1 MSKSSTG
8 ALIGGLLLIPVMV
21 LAIPLIALIAM
32 MGGAGGGSCDQQGV
46 GGPGTG
52 ALSVGGIPAEFVPLI
67 QQAGKLSPAFP
78 APVLAAQIKQEGNFQ
93 KHGANGANASG
104 YTQFIPE
111 TWATYGKD
119 TTGKG
124 FADPNNA
131 SDAVDAQARYDRD
144 LANQVIDAQ
153 HSGRLPATA
162 SVTELALAGYNA
174 GIGAVLSSGGIPPY
188 AETQNYVPRI
198 MGMARGEF
206 SQAGTVDAAA
216 VAPTPP
222 GAAAAAPASGAAD
235 ASAPLGCGGSP
246 VQVRVL
252 ALTYPSSTGAQQ
264 AADVY
269 LPPGGGGG
277 TTPLRAMIVMVHGG
291 GWFFGDR
298 HELDGPSR
306 DAAMHGYVVVN
317 IEYDMSAPR
326 WPKEPDDVKAAIRWA
341 RSQAAQWG
349 GDPAKMATWG
359 DSAGA
364 NLAVDVAVAG
374 DHSGLQAAVG
384 WSGPY
389 DLAALPSNLGA
400 GASDYQRAGAV
411 ADPAI
416 YLGCLAIFCPTS
428 YTAVSP
434 ALTATPTTPPVYLA
448 NSDNELVPLAQQ
460 TEMAATLQRLG
471 VPHEAVVVPGT
482 GHATAYA
489 AQQTVPTLAWLD
501 KTLNFTPPPPPT
513 AGGSGGG
520 GPAQQK
526 VVAIS
531 KAQLGLPYIWGGGGY
546 NGPTGGGFDCSGL
559 TSYAFHQV
567 GIDLPRT
574 AETQYASTANT
585 MLPGGFTP
593 AAYQP
598 GDLIFYGT
606 PGNIHHVAI
615 AIGGGQLIQAST
627 FGEPLNIK
635 AIYHSDFFAATR
647 PLK

>member
-1 MSKSSTG
+1 MAMSKSSTG

-104 YTQFIPE
+104 YTQFIPA

-124 FADPNNA
+124 FAGPNNA

-153 HSGRLPATA
+153 HSGRLPTSA

-174 GIGAVLSSGGIPPY
+174 GIGAVLANGGIPPY
-188 AETQNYVPRI
+188 AETQAYVPRI
-198 MGMARGEF
+198 MAMARGEF
-206 SQAGTVDAAA
+206 SQAGTVE
-216 VAPTPP
+216 
-222 GAAAAAPASGAAD
+222 AAAAASTPSGVDLAAGAD
-235 ASAPLGCGGSP
+235 ASAPAGCGGDP

-269 LPPGGGGG
+269 LPPGGGAG
-277 TTPLRAMIVMVHGG
+277 TTPLRPMLIMVHGG

-298 HELDGPSR
+298 HELDAVSR
-306 DAAMHGYVVVN
+306 DAAMHGYIAVN
-317 IEYDMSAPR
+317 IEYDMAHPR
-326 WPKEPDDVKAAIRWA
+326 WPKEPDDVKAAIAWA
-341 RSQAAQWG
+341 RSQASQWG

-364 NLAVDVAVAG
+364 NLAVDVAAAG

-389 DLAALPSNLGA
+389 DLAALPTDLGPA
-400 GASDYQRAGAV
+400 ATDYQRAGAV

-416 YLGCLAIFCPTS
+416 YLGCLPITCPAT

-434 ALTATPTTPPVYLA
+434 ALTATSSTPPVYMA
-448 NSDNELVPLAQQ
+448 NSETELVPLAQQ
-460 TEMAATLQRLG
+460 TDMAATLQRLG

-489 AQQTVPTLAWLD
+489 AQQTAPTLAWLD
-501 KTLNFTPPPPPT
+501 KTLHFTPPPPPT

-520 GPAQQK
+520 GPAQQR
-526 VVAIS
+526 VVAS
-531 KAQLGLPYIWGGGGY
+531 AKAQLGLPYIWGGGGY

-567 GIDLPRT
+567 GLDLPRT
-574 AETQYASTANT
+574 AETQYAATANT
-585 MLPGGFTP
+585 LLPGGFNP

-598 GDLIFYGT
+598 GDLLFYGT
-606 PGNIHHVAI
+606 PGKIHHVAV

-627 FGEPLNIK
+627 LGEPLNIK
-635 AIYHSDFFAATR
+635 PIYNGDFFAATR

>member
-1 MSKSSTG
+1 MSKSGTG
-8 ALIGGLLLIPVMV
+8 VLIGGLALVPVMV
-21 LAIPLIALIAM
+21 VALPLIALVAL
-32 MGGAGGGSCDQQGV
+32 MGGSQNNTCTEQGV

-52 ALSVGGIPAEFVPLI
+52 SLSVGGIPAEFVPLI
-67 QQAGKLSPAFP
+67 QAAGKLSPAFP

-93 KHGANGANASG
+93 KHGANAANASG

-111 TWATYGKD
+111 TWAAYRKD

-124 FADPNNA
+124 YADPNNA

-144 LANQVIDAQ
+144 LANQVIEAQ
-153 HSGRLPATA
+153 RAGRLPAGA

-174 GIGAVLSSGGIPPY
+174 GIGAVMSNGGIPPY
-188 AETQNYVPRI
+188 AETQAYVPRI
-198 MGMARGEF
+198 MAMARGEF

-216 VAPTPP
+216 ATPAVDA
-222 GAAAAAPASGAAD
+222 GPADVSV
-235 ASAPLGCGGSP
+235 PVGCGGSP

-252 ALTYPSSTGAQQ
+252 ALTYPASTGAQLP
-264 AADVY
+264 ADVY
-269 LPPGGGGG
+269 PPPGGGAG
-277 TTPLRAMIVMVHGG
+277 TTPLRPMLVMVHGG

-298 HELDGPSR
+298 HEFDTVAR
-306 DAAMHGYVVVN
+306 DAAMHGYIAVN
-317 IEYDMSAPR
+317 IEYDMTPPR
-326 WPKEPDDVKAAIRWA
+326 WPKEPDDVKAAIAWA

-359 DSAGA
+359 TSAGA
-364 NLAVDVAVAG
+364 NLAVDAAAAG

-389 DLAALPSNLGA
+389 DLAALPA
-400 GASDYQRAGAV
+400 HVDASAPDYQRVAAT

-416 YLGCLAIFCPTS
+416 YLGCLAIICPAT

-448 NSDNELVPLAQQ
+448 NSQAEIVPLAQQ
-460 TEMAATLQRLG
+460 EEMAATLSRLG
-471 VPHEAVVVPGT
+471 VPHEAVVVPGS
-482 GHATAYA
+482 GHAIAYA
-489 AQQTVPTLAWLD
+489 GEQTTPTLAWLD
-501 KTLNFTPPPPPT
+501 KTLNFAPPSPPT
-513 AGGSGGG
+513 VGGGSGGG

-526 VVAIS
+526 VVESAR
-531 KAQLGLPYIWGGGGY
+531 AQLGLPYIWGGGGY

-559 TSYAFHQV
+559 TSYAFHQA
-567 GIDLPRT
+567 GLDLPRT
-574 AETQYASTANT
+574 AETQYAATANT
-585 MLPGGFTP
+585 MLPGGFNP
-593 AAYQP
+593 ASYQP
-598 GDLIFYGT
+598 GDLLFYGT

-615 AIGGGQLIQAST
+615 AIGDGQLIQAST

-635 AIYHSDFFAATR
+635 PIYNGDFFAATR